1 MLNHLDYH
9 IATDQLVAAGN
20 VMDYSLK
27 STSSNANSPSIVLY
41 KGPTKDEAWAK
52 WINKNDVFTA
62 ATFSGNGAII
72 VGHLSKPIVVFI
84 RAIDGGIINSQTYS
98 PSYNQYESPK
108 RNIAVTS
115 DSVPTAYISK
125 RLSTTTPSQ

>member
-27 STSSNANSPSIVLY
+27 STSSNANSPSIALY

-98 PSYNQYESPK
+98 PSYLQYETQK

-125 RLSTTTPSQ
+125 